1 MTVTFYFD
9 ALIYFK
15 TVIFLL
21 QQPWSL
27 LPQAVPS
34 YVKPV
39 EARTRP
45 SKSPQKTSQKVSQE
59 HVEVSRHGCQQ
70 GAAKVRPDDT
80 VSNGPQKET
89 TISQTKASNILRSS
103 TKKAGGKVDTQNH
116 KTSIYSSSY

>member
-15 TVIFLL
+15 TVIFML

-27 LPQAVPS
+27 LPQAVPT

-80 VSNGPQKET
+80 VSNGPRLQKLYG
-89 TISQTKASNILRSS
+89 SPQRRQGAR
-103 TKKAGGKVDTQNH
+103 
-116 KTSIYSSSY
+116 